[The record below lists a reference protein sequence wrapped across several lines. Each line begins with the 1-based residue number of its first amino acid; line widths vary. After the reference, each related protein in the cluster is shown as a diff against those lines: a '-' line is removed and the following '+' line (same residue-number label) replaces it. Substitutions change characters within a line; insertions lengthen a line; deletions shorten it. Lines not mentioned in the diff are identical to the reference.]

1 MIAII
6 SYGVGNVRAFANIYE
21 RLGLRVTVAC
31 SRDELKHATHLI
43 LPGVGAFDWAVRR
56 LEDSGLRPTLEELVF
71 EKERPIL
78 GVCVGMQMLAFRSDE
93 GKLAGLGW
101 VDAEVRKLGGLPQ
114 GKQLP
119 LPHMGWNSISTAEDI
134 LFSDLSRQGRFY
146 FLHSFH
152 IVPRDERIATAYAD
166 YGQRFVCAIR
176 RGNIFGVQF
185 HPEKSHRWGELLL
198 RNFARV

>member
-1 MIAII
+1 VIAII

-21 RLGLRVTVAC
+21 RLGFSVIIA
-31 SRDELKHATHLI
+31 SSQDELRRATHLI
-43 LPGVGAFDWAVRR
+43 LPGVGAFDWAVCK
-56 LEDSGLRPTLEELVF
+56 LADSGLLPTLEELVF
-71 EKERPIL
+71 EKQRPIL
-78 GVCVGMQMLAFRSDE
+78 GVCVGMQMLAIRSEE

-101 VDAEVRKLGGLPQ
+101 VDAEVRKLGGLPD
-114 GKQLP
+114 GKRLP
-119 LPHMGWNSISTAEDI
+119 LPHMGWNDISTTGDA
-134 LFSDLSRQGRFY
+134 LFNDLGQQGRFY

-152 IVPRDERIATAYAD
+152 IVPQDESIITAYAD

-198 RNFARV
+198 KNFARV